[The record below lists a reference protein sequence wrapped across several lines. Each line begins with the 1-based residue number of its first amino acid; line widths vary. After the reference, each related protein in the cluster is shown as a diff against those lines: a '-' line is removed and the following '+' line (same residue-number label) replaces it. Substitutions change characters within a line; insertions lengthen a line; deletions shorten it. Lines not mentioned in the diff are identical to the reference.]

1 MKSNASKTQPKV
13 SKPRKPKQLTLLKRE
28 KSAYGGSLR
37 NTREGRSRGR
47 PLATRE
53 TMHLVLRS
61 TQAKGAWS
69 FRNTKNA
76 RNIERIVGDFAKK
89 YGVGI
94 LSMANVG
101 NHLHLQIK
109 LANRRTYAPFIRA
122 TTGAIA
128 MAVTGRTR
136 WEKKQ
141 SSQRNPAKHDE
152 IQSLQNGSASPMKK
166 FWDYRPFTRVVQSLR
181 ARLNLKDYVRIN
193 ALEGEGYRRD
203 DARFMLNIE
212 KNFERTE

>member
-1 MKSNASKTQPKV
+1 MSA
-13 SKPRKPKQLTLLKRE
+13 KPRNPKQLGLLKRE

-61 TQAKGAWS
+61 TQAKGPWS

-76 RNIERIVGDFAKK
+76 KNIVRIVGDFAQK

-122 TTGAIA
+122 ITGAIA

-136 WEKKQ
+136 WSKKHSIEK
-141 SSQRNPAKHDE
+141 PAKPIDSRRKTAPE
-152 IQSLQNGSASPMKK
+152 ENGAKK
-166 FWDYRPFTRVVQSLR
+166 FWDYRPFTRIVQSLR
-181 ARLNLKDYVRIN
+181 ARLNLNDYTRIN
-193 ALEGEGYRRD
+193 ALEGEGYQRE
-203 DARFMLNIE
+203 DARFMLTIE
-212 KNFERTE
+212 KKFEKKFERTE